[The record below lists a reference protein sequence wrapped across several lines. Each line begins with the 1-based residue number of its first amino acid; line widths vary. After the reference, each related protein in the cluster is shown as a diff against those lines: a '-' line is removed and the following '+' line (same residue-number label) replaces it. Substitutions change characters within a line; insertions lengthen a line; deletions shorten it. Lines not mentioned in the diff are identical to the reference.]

1 MKPTSLI
8 ISALLLSALCALV
21 FSQSYDV
28 FADSHGPDECCFDYV
43 TKIKYESA
51 MISYK
56 NTHPSCSLKAVIFT
70 RRDGAKLCAD
80 PSKEW
85 VQRIMKGLEMGK
97 N

>member
-8 ISALLLSALCALV
+8 FSALLLSALCALV
-21 FSQSYDV
+21 FSEN
-28 FADSHGPDECCFDYV
+28 SHGPGECCFSFV
-43 TKIKYESA
+43 QKIRYESA

-70 RRDGAKLCAD
+70 RRDGAKLCVD

-85 VQRIMKGLEMGK
+85 VQHIIEGLEMGPTK
-97 N
+97 NE